1 MKCIACELNTKPIF
15 RSLYSV
21 IRATSSSVFLLQLNI
36 TRFEYNLY
44 LLAITH
50 RLPEFSCAVSD
61 IKNYIKAMQLNSLKV
76 EALTK
81 YKELYAFSQT
91 VDWF

>member
-1 MKCIACELNTKPIF
+1 M
-15 RSLYSV
+15 
-21 IRATSSSVFLLQLNI
+21 FLLQLSI

-50 RLPEFSCAVSD
+50 RLPDFSCAVSD

-76 EALTK
+76 EALTLSAINRPRK
-81 YKELYAFSQT
+81 CAVVISRLLHT
-91 VDWF
+91 V

>member
-1 MKCIACELNTKPIF
+1 M
-15 RSLYSV
+15 
-21 IRATSSSVFLLQLNI
+21 FLLQLNI
-36 TRFEYNLY
+36 TRFEYNFY

-50 RLPEFSCAVSD
+50 RLAEFSCAVSD
-61 IKNYIKAMQLNSLKV
+61 IKNYIKAMQLNFLKG

>member
-1 MKCIACELNTKPIF
+1 M
-15 RSLYSV
+15 
-21 IRATSSSVFLLQLNI
+21 FLLQLNI

-61 IKNYIKAMQLNSLKV
+61 IKNNVKSTGLDG
-76 EALTK
+76 
-81 YKELYAFSQT
+81 FPF
-91 VDWF
+91 D

>member
-1 MKCIACELNTKPIF
+1 M
-15 RSLYSV
+15 
-21 IRATSSSVFLLQLNI
+21 RATSSSVFLLQLNI
-36 TRFEYNLY
+36 TRFEYNFY

-50 RLPEFSCAVSD
+50 RLAEFSCAVSD
-61 IKNYIKAMQLNSLKV
+61 IKNCIKAMQLNSLKV

-91 VDWF
+91 VNWF

>member
-1 MKCIACELNTKPIF
+1 MKCIACESYTKPMF

-36 TRFEYNLY
+36 TLFEYNLF

-50 RLPEFSCAVSD
+50 RLSEFSCVVYD
-61 IKNYIKAMQLNSLKV
+61 LKDYIKSTRLDGCSL
-76 EALTK
+76 E
-81 YKELYAFSQT
+81 
-91 VDWF
+91 

>member
-1 MKCIACELNTKPIF
+1 MKCIACELYTKPIF
-15 RSLYSV
+15 RLLYSV

-36 TRFEYNLY
+36 TLFEYNLY

-61 IKNYIKAMQLNSLKV
+61 LKDYIKSTRLDGCSF
-76 EALTK
+76 E
-81 YKELYAFSQT
+81 
-91 VDWF
+91 